1 MADKNRILLS
11 HRLEYFGFRLL
22 EKGLCLFSL
31 PSVFSIGEFFGR
43 IGYRLA
49 PRVRRIVLRNLRIA
63 FRDEKPQEE
72 LEELAQE
79 VFERFG
85 ANMLTSLR
93 IPFLTDE
100 QILSHITFRNVELVT
115 DPDRTEGIVWVV
127 PHMGN
132 WELLAHTGFLTG
144 TNSEIGTHY
153 RPLSNPLIDQVIKRR
168 RARRGLHLFAKKSS
182 THKLTKFIRD
192 GGILGILADQRVG
205 SKGAPAMFFGR
216 PTTCSPM
223 PPLLAR
229 RAKGTLVG
237 MYCETS
243 APCHWTIH
251 LSPITEATTQACADS
266 LEQAWRSSPADVLW
280 LQERW
285 RLQGSRPL
293 DFLHGYPPDTMPDY
307 RLRIVSLLPENRDLG
322 LPKNLITLEHRSIDL
337 DKADRSVVQGL
348 REITAEDAGPVDAY
362 IVEKRHLKRLKK
374 LARNA
379 RFVCP
384 ENVLPIENLAD

>member
-1 MADKNRILLS
+1 MADSPRILLS
-11 HRLEYFGFRLL
+11 HRLEYLVFRTTEKALRLL
-22 EKGLCLFSL
+22 SL
-31 PSVFSIGEFFGR
+31 PTVFTLGEFLGR
-43 IGYRLA
+43 IGYRLF
-49 PRVRRIVLRNLRIA
+49 PNLRNIVLRNLRTA
-63 FRDEKPQEE
+63 YREEKSQEE
-72 LEELAQE
+72 LADLAYE

-85 ANMLTSLR
+85 ANMLTSFR
-93 IPFLTDE
+93 IPFLSDE
-100 QILSHITFRNVELVT
+100 QILSHITFVNAEIIT
-115 DPDRTEGIVWVV
+115 DPSRTEGIVWVV

-144 TNSEIGTHY
+144 TKSSIGTHY
-153 RPLSNPLIDQVIKRR
+153 RPLSNPLVNQVIKRR

-182 THKLTKFIRD
+182 THKLTKFVRD

-251 LSPITEATTQACADS
+251 LSLIPEATTQACADS
-266 LEQAWRSSPADVLW
+266 LEQAWRNSPADVLW
-280 LQERW
+280 LQDRW
-285 RLQGSRPL
+285 KLQGTRPL
-293 DFLHGYPPDTMPDY
+293 DFLHKYPEDTRPDSP
-307 RLRIVSLLPENRDLG
+307 LRIVSLLPAQTDLG
-322 LPKNLITLEHRSIDL
+322 LPEALVSIEHYQLNLSENNRMVAQSLLKISD
-337 DKADRSVVQGL
+337 QG
-348 REITAEDAGPVDAY
+348 EPVDAF

-374 LARNA
+374 LAKNS
-379 RFVCP
+379 RFISP
-384 ENVLPIENLAD
+384 ENVLPVADPND